1 MKAAALSG
9 VCSFI
14 KAKHGT
20 TDCSYIT
27 VALMLVT
34 DERFVKGGLK
44 DSAIYFFILYTFYIC
59 NNICIYHREI
69 FDIGTHVYTY
79 HMYFFLDKTC
89 FACIMYMCSG
99 NTSIQYTMINVI

>member
-1 MKAAALSG
+1 MCLSVPGELSRKDMKAAALSG

-44 DSAIYFFILYTFYIC
+44 DSAIYFFILYTFYM
-59 NNICIYHREI
+59 NG
-69 FDIGTHVYTY
+69 FYTKY
-79 HMYFFLDKTC
+79 
-89 FACIMYMCSG
+89 I
-99 NTSIQYTMINVI
+99 